1 LIPSGVNKIAEEIW
15 EILEKAPR
23 IILTTHTDPDG
34 DALGSI
40 TAMYAVLRGVL
51 DKPVEMIATGKIP
64 EALRFLPYYFKIHDG
79 FDPEPDDV
87 AMILDCG
94 GWSRTGLFDGDELI
108 IDWPQKVV
116 VIDHHVIQ
124 GRTPGVH
131 LIDGSASSTA
141 ELVAGL
147 FKEWGI
153 HVTRDIATSLLTGIL
168 FDTGSFKHANTT
180 QSALETAGEL
190 AAKGADLQQIVQPLF
205 LDKSVAQLKLWGR
218 VLSSM
223 KYDEDRKIT
232 TSYVTREDLEELGL
246 SDGDLSGVTNLM
258 NTIPELKF
266 SLLLTEQLDN
276 SLRGSFRTEDDA
288 VDVARLAKL
297 LGGGGHRKAAGFSLP
312 KE

>member
-1 LIPSGVNKIAEEIW
+1 MNKIAEEIW
-15 EILEKAPR
+15 EILKEAPR

-51 DKPVEMIATGKIP
+51 NKPVEMVATGKIP

-79 FDPEPDDV
+79 FDPKPDDV

-94 GWSRTGLFDGDELI
+94 GWSRTGLFDSDELI
-108 IDWPQKVV
+108 IDWPQKVI
-116 VIDHHVIQ
+116 VIDHHVVQ
-124 GRTPGVH
+124 GRTSGVH
-131 LIDGSASSTA
+131 LVDGGASSTA

-153 HVTRDIATSLLTGIL
+153 NITRDIATSLLTGIL

-223 KYDEDRKIT
+223 KYDKDRKIT